1 MELIY
6 VIEDDDNIRDL
17 IKIALEGFGYQVKA
31 FETAEDALQKIGAD
45 KPDLGVFDLMLPGMD
60 GLAAI
65 RIIRRNPDIREMPII
80 VLTAKDKELD
90 KVIGLDGGA
99 DDYMTKPFDIG
110 ELLARVRALTRRQ
123 GEVIGEQLAA
133 GDLVLDTPTR
143 SLRCGEKSVRLG
155 FKEFDVLRLL
165 LAAPRAVIPKEDIIS
180 KVWGLESEA
189 EDNNVEVYISFLRKK
204 LAYLGSRVSIG
215 TVRKVGYHL
224 EVPGV

>member
-1 MELIY
+1 MRILI
-6 VIEDDDNIRDL
+6 VEDERRLAEALGQIMAEQRYQADVVFDGADGLDYALTGQYDAIVLDVMLPKVGGFEVARRLRCAHVSTPILMLTARDE
-17 IKIALEGFGYQVKA
+17 IPDKIA
-31 FETAEDALQKIGAD
+31 
-45 KPDLGVFDLMLPGMD
+45 
-60 GLAAI
+60 
-65 RIIRRNPDIREMPII
+65 
-80 VLTAKDKELD
+80 
-90 KVIGLDGGA
+90 GLDHGA

-143 SLRCGEKSVRLG
+143 SLRRGEKSVRLG

-204 LAYLGSRVSIG
+204 LDHLHSQVKIRTI
-215 TVRKVGYHL
+215 RMVGYCL
-224 EVPGV
+224 EAPEDQ